1 MRSLTIDPP
10 IPYLLPA
17 DRPIHLLLVGC
28 GGTGSHLA
36 QALARLASHVRDGG
50 GQPPVLTFVDGDTV
64 EPKNVGRQLFS
75 RADIGHNKA
84 QVLAARFGA
93 VFGLK
98 ITAVPEMLGGDF
110 FTTRGRELFEGS
122 TGSGPLRVAIG
133 AVDTAAARGELHR
146 ALRWRQLH
154 LWLDCGNHEHSGQV
168 CIGGAGDSDDLAG
181 ALALGTIC
189 GALPG
194 PGLQFPDLLM
204 PPPKRKKRV
213 DCAAAMVDN
222 AQSLQ
227 VNQMMAAIAGQ
238 YLYGLVV
245 ARRLTTFQTVADL
258 TSLTMRSLPITA
270 ANLAAATGLSVGHF
284 TAAKKGRAA

>member
-17 DRPIHLLLVGC
+17 DRPISILLVGC

-50 GQPPVLTFVDGDTV
+50 GPALTLIFVDGDVV

-75 RADIGHNKA
+75 RADVGKNKA
-84 QVLAARFGA
+84 QVLASRFGA
-93 VFGLK
+93 VFGLP
-98 ITAVPEMLGGDF
+98 IAALPAMLDEDF
-110 FTTRGRELFEGS
+110 FRTHAAPVLGERYN
-122 TGSGPLRVAIG
+122 GPLRVSIG
-133 AVDTAAARGELHR
+133 AVDTAAARATLHK
-146 ALRWRQLH
+146 ALAWGNLH

-168 CIGGAGDSDDLAG
+168 CLGSAAEADELRG
-181 ALALGTIC
+181 ALALGSLC
-189 GALPG
+189 GALPS
-194 PGLQFPDLLM
+194 PGLQFPDLLK

-213 DCAAAMVDN
+213 DCADAMVDN

-238 YLYGLVV
+238 YLYQLVV
-245 ARRLTTFQTVADL
+245 ARRLTTFQTVVDIQ
-258 TSLTMRSLPITA
+258 SLTMRSLPITA
-270 ANLAAATGLSVGHF
+270 ANLAEATGMAVDHF

>member
-10 IPYLLPA
+10 IPYLLPP
-17 DRPIHLLLVGC
+17 DRPIHFVLVGC

-50 GQPPVLTFVDGDTV
+50 GQAPALTFVDGDTV
-64 EPKNVGRQLFS
+64 EAKNVGRQLFS

-84 QVLAARFGA
+84 QALAARFGA

-98 ITAVPEMLGGDF
+98 ITAVPEMLGDGF
-110 FTTRGRELFEGS
+110 FTTHGTKLLGERYG
-122 TGSGPLRVAIG
+122 GPLRVAIG
-133 AVDTAAARGELHR
+133 AVDTAAARSTLHQ
-146 ALRWRQLH
+146 ALRWGNLH

-168 CIGGAGDSDDLAG
+168 CIGSAGDADSLAG

-194 PGLQFPDLLM
+194 PGLQFPDLLK

-270 ANLAAATGLSVGHF
+270 ANLAVATGLSAGHL
-284 TAAKKGRAA
+284 TAATKGRAA